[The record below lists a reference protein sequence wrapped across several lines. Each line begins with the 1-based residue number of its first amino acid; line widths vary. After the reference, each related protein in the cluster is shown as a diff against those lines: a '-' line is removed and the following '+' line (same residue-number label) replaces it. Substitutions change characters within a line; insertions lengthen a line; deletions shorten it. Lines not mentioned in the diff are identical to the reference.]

1 MVWDLEGDEQRPQL
15 RRLRK
20 LGGRERLKTGRK
32 GREVKRYANGNK
44 GVGALVPRGVLQD
57 RGHGRIGR

>member
-1 MVWDLEGDEQRPQL
+1 M
-15 RRLRK
+15 
-20 LGGRERLKTGRK
+20 GGRERLKTGRK